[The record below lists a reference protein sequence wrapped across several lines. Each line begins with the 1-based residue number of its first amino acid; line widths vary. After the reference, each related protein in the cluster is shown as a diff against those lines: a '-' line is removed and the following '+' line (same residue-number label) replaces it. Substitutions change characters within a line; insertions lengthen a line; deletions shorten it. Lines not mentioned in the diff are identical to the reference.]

1 MYPPFLWKVQN
12 GGVNQSESKLAE
24 PSKEP
29 QTEAVS
35 ASPVQSM
42 PAPAPQTSDAS
53 QTQLRTQQ
61 DQKGFIRTLLA
72 KAQAKIQF
80 NKQKKLEKLMEL
92 AQKTK
97 TVANIDVQKLLRVSD
112 RTATRYLVKLVQQ
125 GRLVR
130 VGDPRDAKYQFMR

>member
-1 MYPPFLWKVQN
+1 
-12 GGVNQSESKLAE
+12 
-24 PSKEP
+24 
-29 QTEAVS
+29 
-35 ASPVQSM
+35 M